1 MRVTE
6 LLSRTH
12 VKIPLRGGT
21 RDEVIDELVTL
32 VAADGAVA
40 DSEAARQAVLER
52 ERAGSTGIGHGFALP
67 HAKLPELE
75 RCVLALGR
83 TAEPVDF
90 GSADEK
96 PVTLVVLLLAPAG
109 DTSAQVQILARLS
122 RLFEQ
127 EDLRRRLNRAASG
140 DEVVRLLQ
148 EYEALIAAA

>member
-1 MRVTE
+1 MCVTE
-6 LLSRTH
+6 LLSRPH

-21 RDEVIDELVTL
+21 RDEVIGELVTL
-32 VAADGAVA
+32 VAADGAIA
-40 DSEAARQAVLER
+40 DPKAALQAVLER

-67 HAKLPELE
+67 HAKLAELD
-75 RCVLALGR
+75 RCILALGR

-96 PVTLVVLLLAPAG
+96 PVTLVVLLLAPVG

-127 EDLRRRLNRAASG
+127 ENLRRQLNRAASG

-148 EYEALIAAA
+148 EHEALIAAA